1 MRSTFRILFY
11 VNRQKTKKNG
21 KCPVMGRITLD
32 GKVSQYSTGEEII
45 PGLWNANKGRAVVRG
60 KNSEEDKHL
69 KSINRQLDE
78 LEEKAKLA
86 YKKSIDTAGYVSSE
100 VIKNAVT
107 GRTQAKETLLTLFDE
122 HNEAYAKRVGI
133 DRVHHSYMR
142 YLTSRKHLYNFLQYK
157 HELEDIPLR
166 SLDMQFIN
174 DFQFYLSTVLRQKTV
189 TLNDYLIGLRKI
201 VRLGLKQKTLKRD
214 PFSGYKLEIPLVQHR
229 YLTGEQLSKIM
240 RIELPTYRLCH
251 TRDLF
256 VFSTFT
262 GLGRAELSSLS
273 SENIIT
279 EGDGS
284 MWIYTARQ
292 KTKTEC
298 RIKLLDIPIKI
309 MEKYKG
315 EGKKDK
321 LFFVPG
327 TSSLCRS
334 LKLIA
339 DICKLDCHLT
349 FYMSRHTYA
358 TEVCLSNGV
367 PIETISKMMGH
378 SNIRTTQIYAEITN
392 QKVKRDFDRLSEQT
406 KDQYSIPED
415 NMPVRVYQCGR
426 YNGWKEN
433 KEKNINKNKKKK
445 EKENKDEITEL

>member
-11 VNRQKTKKNG
+11 VNRQKIKKNG

-32 GKVSQYSTGEEII
+32 GKVSQYSTGEEIT
-45 PGLWNANKGRAVVRG
+45 PGLWDVDKSRAVIHG
-60 KNSEEDKHL
+60 KNPEEDKHL
-69 KSINRQLDE
+69 KSINRHLDE
-78 LEEKAKLA
+78 LEERAKLA

-100 VIKNAVT
+100 VIKNAVI

-122 HNEAYAKRVGI
+122 HNEEYAKRVGI
-133 DRVHHSYMR
+133 DRVHHTYMR
-142 YLTSRKHLYNFLQYK
+142 YLTSRKHLYNFLKYK
-157 HELEDIPLR
+157 HGLEDIPLR

-174 DFQFYLSTVLRQKTV
+174 DFQFYLSTVLRQKTI
-189 TLNDYLIGLRKI
+189 TLNDYLIGLHKI
-201 VRLGLKQKTLKRD
+201 VRLALKQKTLKRD
-214 PFSGYKLEIPLVQHR
+214 PFSGHKLEVPLVQHR

-262 GLGRAELSSLS
+262 GLGRAELSNLS

-279 EGDGS
+279 ERDGS
-284 MWIYTARQ
+284 KWIYIARQ

-315 EGKKDK
+315 EGKNDK

-334 LKLIA
+334 LTLIA

-349 FYMSRHTYA
+349 FYLARHTYA

-406 KDQYSIPED
+406 KDSYFLPED
-415 NMPVRVYQCGR
+415 NMPVRVYQSGR

-433 KEKNINKNKKKK
+433 KEKHINKNKKKNEKKNKK
-445 EKENKDEITEL
+445 EKTN